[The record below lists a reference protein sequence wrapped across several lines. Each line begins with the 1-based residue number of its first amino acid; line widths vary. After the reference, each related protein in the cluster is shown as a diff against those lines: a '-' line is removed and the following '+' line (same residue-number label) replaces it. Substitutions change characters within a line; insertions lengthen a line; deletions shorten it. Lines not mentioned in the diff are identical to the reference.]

1 METKNLNLTSEWQR
15 FATGSGIVT
24 AQLTGPF
31 ARVYLGD
38 SAPSANAPTFRV
50 LDGEI
55 FGPIGEGI
63 SAWVKGSGT
72 FTWFEAPAP
81 E

>member
-1 METKNLNLTSEWQR
+1 METKSLELNAEWQQ

-24 AQLTGPF
+24 AQLTGLF

-38 SAPSANAPTFRV
+38 SAPSSNAPTFRV
-50 LDGEI
+50 IDGEI

-72 FTWFEAPAP
+72 FTYFEAPAP